1 MTLFD
6 FYYVSPLFY
15 LFLLFCY
22 SVIPLNN
29 IFLHEFMSRG
39 YLLLHPL
46 HKYSFEEPILFIF
59 EQFEQLFVVLNSST
73 KLKLHPFNRHLYINF
88 SLN

>member
-15 LFLLFCY
+15 LFLLFYFILFY
-22 SVIPLNN
+22 SFIPLNN

-59 EQFEQLFVVLNSST
+59 EQFEQLFVVLNS
-73 KLKLHPFNRHLYINF
+73 YIKKIAF
-88 SLN
+88 

>member
-6 FYYVSPLFY
+6 FYYVSPLF
-15 LFLLFCY
+15 FFSFY
-22 SVIPLNN
+22 SFIPLNN

-59 EQFEQLFVVLNSST
+59 EQFEQLFVVLNSSI
-73 KLKLHPFNRHLYINF
+73 KLNSQPFNKHLYINF

>member
-6 FYYVSPLFY
+6 FITLALNFIFFFY
-15 LFLLFCY
+15 SF
-22 SVIPLNN
+22 IPLNN
-29 IFLHEFMSRG
+29 IFLHEFMSHG

-59 EQFEQLFVVLNSST
+59 EQFEQFFVVLNSST
-73 KLKLHPFNRHLYINF
+73 KLNYILLIDIYISI
-88 SLN
+88 SL